1 MDDEQDIKYQSSFY
15 DELKRAAANI
25 DKGREPEFIAGRMGT
40 RQYSIKAL
48 LERIINAFIDEH
60 GRDSVALKSAQTPAQ
75 RYALIL
81 ATANYVIGVE
91 SILIS
96 DAEKADIIRNAYA
109 ELFTFGPLDALFLD
123 EKITTITLEGADK
136 VSVRYGHGELT
147 PQKPLFEDTDHLNRI
162 IRRLLYEA
170 DADISID
177 TPLIETGLL
186 IGERKISLNIA
197 SPPITYLLSVDI
209 RLHPAKPVTLDD
221 MVEIGVMPPKARDL
235 LIAIAKSPHGVMVVG
250 ETESGKTTLLGAIA
264 QHIPTPLIS
273 VERAG
278 ELKLS
283 EGNEQLVVQWKT
295 SDHEAISFGERVHQA
310 LSKIPSTL
318 ILDEVRAD
326 EPESIVPLLT
336 ESPTPRLLWA
346 FRGTTNSKRLVA
358 ALGILARKSNPDNG
372 DIAVKRL
379 YERLPFV
386 VGIRRHDEK
395 LKLTHIAE
403 WQFANGSDYP
413 NYVELMARGWDDL
426 ELTDKRPMKGL
437 GLSESFWG

>member
-1 MDDEQDIKYQSSFY
+1 MDDEQDVTYSSSFY

-25 DKGREPEFIAGRMGT
+25 DKGREPEFIVGRMGT

-48 LERIINAFIDEH
+48 LERIINAFVDEH

-91 SILIS
+91 SILVS
-96 DAEKADIIRNAYA
+96 DAEKADIVRKAYA

-123 EKITTITLEGADK
+123 ETITTITLEGADK
-136 VSVRYGHGELT
+136 ASVRHGHGELT
-147 PQKPLFEDTDHLNRI
+147 AIKPLFEDTDHLNRI

-177 TPLIETGLL
+177 NPLIETGLL
-186 IGERKISLNIA
+186 VGERKISLNIA
-197 SPPITYLLSVDI
+197 SPPITYLLSADI
-209 RLHPAKPVTLDD
+209 RLHPSQPITLDD
-221 MVEIGVMPPKARDL
+221 MVSAGVMPQKARDL
-235 LIAIAKSPHGVMVVG
+235 LVAIAKSPHGVMVVG

-264 QHIPTPLIS
+264 QHIPMPFIS

-278 ELKLS
+278 ELKLA

-295 SDHEAISFGERVHQA
+295 DDHEAISFGERVHQA
-310 LSKIPSTL
+310 LLKSPTTL
-318 ILDEVRAD
+318 VLDEVRAD

-358 ALGILARKSNPDNG
+358 ALGILARKSNPENG
-372 DIAVKRL
+372 DMAVKRL

-386 VGIRRHDEK
+386 IGIRRHDEK

-403 WQFANGSDYP
+403 WQFANGSEYS

-426 ELTDKRPMKGL
+426 ELTGKRPMKSL
-437 GLSESFWG
+437 DLADTFWG